1 MEEAIRALLLAN
13 SGVSG
18 LVFGRVHWVN
28 RPQGSVLPAIVLHR
42 ISGQPDVH
50 YVGESGLVQTR
61 VQADCY
67 GRTYASS
74 VAVARALQAAVG
86 GYSGTVSGVRFS
98 PITIDSIRSD
108 YESSEPDEIYL
119 TGVDLLIWHGP
130 A

>member
-18 LVFGRVHWVN
+18 LVANRVHWVN

-50 YVGESGLVQTR
+50 YRGESGLVQTR

-74 VAVARALQAAVG
+74 VGVARALQAVLG
-86 GYSGTVSGVRFS
+86 GYSGTFSGVRFS

-108 YESSEPDEIYL
+108 YESAEPDEIYL